1 MPDIN
6 LAAETVRSRVMR
18 RRQRMSY
25 IGSVVALG
33 VIVAAWGVV
42 FVLNTG
48 VQNDIRGIEEDI
60 NRIKMELRAKQ
71 DVIRQIEQFRTQ
83 LASLAEL
90 IEGNVYWSSA
100 FGELERLV
108 TTEAVFGSLSGNVMS
123 REFTAD
129 VVVPSI
135 DNAADL
141 VASLQEGI
149 DTPDSVFS
157 GVIVKSLNT
166 SSERTA
172 VPDREEEEEET
183 VTVPSAGYAVSLVFT
198 ASEKAFSG
206 HDVPSPQS
214 FVDDS
219 EEVDL

>member
-25 IGSVVALG
+25 IGSVLVLGIVVA
-33 VIVAAWGVV
+33 VWGVV
-42 FVLNTG
+42 FVLNMG

-60 NRIKMELRAKQ
+60 SKIKTELRAKQ
-71 DVIRQIEQFRTQ
+71 DVIRQIDQFRTQ
-83 LASLAEL
+83 LASVDDL
-90 IEGNVYWSSA
+90 INGNVYWSSV

-108 TTEAVFGSLSGNVMS
+108 TTEAVFGSLTGNITS

-157 GVIVKSLNT
+157 GVLVTSLSA
-166 SSERTA
+166 SSDRA
-172 VPDREEEEEET
+172 SVPEQEEEST
-183 VTVPSAGYAVSLVFT
+183 VLPSGSYMISLVFT

-206 HDVPSPQS
+206 HAVPSPRS
-214 FVDDS
+214 FVAEHEGS
-219 EEVDL
+219 DL